1 MKTVTMKGKNV
12 DDAVNA
18 AIAVLGVEKDRARI
32 KVIKEGKNAVMGI
45 IGGEEAEVEVSVA
58 GDVKEEAREILQN
71 ILDKMGLLAIVEA
84 KDEDGGVTL
93 AVKGEDMGRIIGKE
107 GIMLKS
113 LETVVRAMA
122 SRILNEKT
130 RINIDAGDYREK
142 RAKSLERLA
151 AEVVDEVI
159 STGQEKMM
167 PAMSAADRR
176 IIHLYIQ
183 QQSKAYSES
192 IGEGRDR
199 RLVIHPKG

>member
-1 MKTVTMKGKNV
+1 MKTVTMRGKNV
-12 DDAVNA
+12 EDAVSA
-18 AIAVLGVEKDRARI
+18 AIAVLGIDKDKARV
-32 KVIKEGKNAVMGI
+32 KVLKEGKSAMMGL

-58 GDVKEEAREILQN
+58 GDTKEEAKEILQT

-84 KDEDGGVTL
+84 KDEDGGITL

-122 SRILNEKT
+122 SKILNERV

-159 STGQEKMM
+159 STGKETMM

-176 IIHLYIQ
+176 TIHLYVQ
-183 QQSKAYSES
+183 KQDKVFSES
-192 IGEGRDR
+192 VGEGRDR

>member
-1 MKTVTMKGKNV
+1 MKTVRMKGKNV
-12 DDAVNA
+12 DEAVNA
-18 AIAVLGVEKDRARI
+18 AVAVLGIDKEKARV
-32 KVIKEGKNAVMGI
+32 KVINEGKSAMMGI
-45 IGGEEAEVEVSVA
+45 IGGEEAEVEITVA
-58 GDVKEEAREILQN
+58 GDIKEEAKEILQN

-84 KDEDGGVTL
+84 KEEDGGVTL

-151 AEVVDEVI
+151 AEVIEEVI
-159 STGQEKMM
+159 STGKEKMM

-176 IIHLYIQ
+176 IVHLYIQ
-183 QQSKAYSES
+183 SQEKVYSES
-192 IGEGRDR
+192 VGEGRER
-199 RLVIHPKG
+199 RLVIYLKG

>member
-1 MKTVTMKGKNV
+1 
-12 DDAVNA
+12 
-18 AIAVLGVEKDRARI
+18 
-32 KVIKEGKNAVMGI
+32 
-45 IGGEEAEVEVSVA
+45 
-58 GDVKEEAREILQN
+58 
-71 ILDKMGLLAIVEA
+71 
-84 KDEDGGVTL
+84 
-93 AVKGEDMGRIIGKE
+93 
-107 GIMLKS
+107 
-113 LETVVRAMA
+113 MA

-151 AEVVDEVI
+151 AEVVEEVI

-183 QQSKAYSES
+183 QQSRVYSES
-192 IGEGRDR
+192 VGEGRDR